1 MAKANFSKVEKAL
14 EEGLIKITSQNL
26 LNQTPGKH
34 LELTPENAALIL
46 KKLDNDLLKL
56 NKEDKAIY
64 EKVGVKRSALKKL
77 LNSTTTLTPADWNS
91 IKEIQL
97 KIAAYKKEILKK
109 IPPMKDEDFVEKERI
124 VQKNRRFNVRDKW
137 LPLQ

>member
-14 EEGLIKITSQNL
+14 EEGMIKITSQNL

-46 KKLDNDLLKL
+46 KKMDTDLLKL

-77 LNSTTTLTPADWNS
+77 LSSTTTLTPADWNS

-109 IPPMKDEDFVEKERI
+109 IPQMTDEDFVEKERI

>member
-1 MAKANFSKVEKAL
+1 MAKTNFSKVEKAL

-26 LNQTPGKH
+26 LHQTPGKY

-46 KKLDNDLLKL
+46 KKMDSDLLKL
-56 NKEDKAIY
+56 NKEDKSIY
-64 EKVGVKRSALKKL
+64 EKVGVKRGALKKL
-77 LNSTTTLTPADWNS
+77 LSSTQTLTPADWNS
-91 IKEIQL
+91 IKEIQV

-109 IPPMKDEDFVEKERI
+109 IPPMKDEDFVEKERLI
-124 VQKNRRFNVRDKW
+124 QKNRRFNVRDKW